1 MPGLW
6 RAKILFMPPAE
17 TGLAAN
23 AGTTARL
30 CAPRRTRR
38 LRPPPERYSSFF
50 VPRITRTMRSRRTM
64 SPMTIVVVRDEPAG
78 SSEDGASVFVAGFAA
93 SAVAGAGAD
102 VVGAPADAAVVA
114 VEAVVAVVAVFA
126 MASADGA
133 AVCGEKGQEESGDR
147 GASLHGR

>member
-1 MPGLW
+1 
-6 RAKILFMPPAE
+6 
-17 TGLAAN
+17 
-23 AGTTARL
+23 
-30 CAPRRTRR
+30 
-38 LRPPPERYSSFF
+38 
-50 VPRITRTMRSRRTM
+50 MRSRRTM

-133 AVCGEKGQEESGDR
+133 AVCCEKAEDETRRARRRAGIAERRFMAGETI
-147 GASLHGR
+147 GRTGTRQAAMERA